1 MHTLQKC
8 DFSKNALRGPH
19 HFCARN
25 KQKKDP
31 FEWCV
36 THFKEPVENQHTSL
50 FIFGKEQFHQ
60 VLQEKIQCHIM
71 QGSFHLK

>member
-1 MHTLQKC
+1 MHILLKRH
-8 DFSKNALRGPH
+8 FSENTLRGLH

-25 KQKKDP
+25 KQTKGP

-36 THFKEPVENQHTSL
+36 THFKEPVENWHTSL
-50 FIFGKEQFHQ
+50 FIFGKKQFPQ
-60 VLQEKIQCHIM
+60 VLQQKIQCHIM